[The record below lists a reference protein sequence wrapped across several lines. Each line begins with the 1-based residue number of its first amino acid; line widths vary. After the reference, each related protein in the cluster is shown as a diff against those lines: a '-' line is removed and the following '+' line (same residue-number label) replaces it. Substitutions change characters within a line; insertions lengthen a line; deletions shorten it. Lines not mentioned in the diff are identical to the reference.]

1 MNIQNTSL
9 RLCAV
14 AIAVLS
20 LLVPALAAEPPDFT
34 PLVGKWQVTYPKNGV
49 RAYEIT
55 NAKSILSDD
64 GKAKMHAALTLAP
77 DGCYEFTFQ
86 NKNFYRLRLSGDAML
101 IDHYLEKELFKKG
114 LPPTQVGHG
123 VKLSK

>member
-1 MNIQNTSL
+1 MKTQTTSL

-20 LLVPALAAEPPDFT
+20 LLLSFSNAVEPPDFT

-86 NKNFYRLRLSGDAML
+86 NKNFYRLRLSGDPSSS
-101 IDHYLEKELFKKG
+101 ITTWRRSCSRRG
-114 LPPTQVGHG
+114 CRRRSRGTG
-123 VKLSK
+123 